1 MSAEKPEIGD
11 VWENDYFRPY
21 NPFYILGYY
30 RQTRI
35 KQQVFK
41 ILTRCNN

>member
-21 NPFYILGYY
+21 NPFYTKFATFL
-30 RQTRI
+30 
-35 KQQVFK
+35 
-41 ILTRCNN
+41 